1 MKNTKK
7 YHINDNTMFHA
18 SENLLSDEQG
28 CKKEPLDNL
37 ETKVLIELCDSIGRI
52 VTKQQLLMCWPT
64 MHNTSDNSLARI
76 ISVLRKKLKK
86 IDETNCKVILNISKK
101 GYRISE

>member
-7 YHINDNTMFHA
+7 YYINQNTMFHA

-28 CKKEPLDNL
+28 HKKEPLDNL

-76 ISVLRKKLKK
+76 VSLLRKKLKK
-86 IDETNCKVILNISKK
+86 VDAGNRNIILNISKK